1 MAAIAIPEKFAPLRA
16 AYVEDAASTTTMW
29 SVWLCTMRENIAA
42 VGADS
47 LDFAQLDL
55 LLDTVANGTGILESN
70 LSRKGSLFWHMET
83 DTHRVTF
90 HAEGMCFRLGVPAS
104 VFSKGEKWTV
114 TMLSFSEYCGDSRLK
129 DACAAL
135 PVPVLLMD
143 EVGMF
148 VQV

>member
-1 MAAIAIPEKFAPLRA
+1 MAAIAIPEKFAPLSA
-16 AYVEDAASTTTMW
+16 AYVEDAARKTTMW
-29 SVWLCTMRENIAA
+29 GVWLDTMRENIAT

-114 TMLSFSEYCGDSRLK
+114 TIPKLWLSRTSWYREAGD
-129 DACAAL
+129 AL
-135 PVPVLLMD
+135 HEWRSIYYTKASV
-143 EVGMF
+143 F
-148 VQV
+148 I

>member
-16 AYVEDAASTTTMW
+16 AYVEDAARKTTMW
-29 SVWLCTMRENIAA
+29 GVWLDTMRENIAT

-148 VQV
+148 VQA